1 MGATGPASP
10 LREDDPLPGVS
21 VLVLKVVP
29 KGALSRVAV
38 SGVIREPQEDRQTP
52 RRMNSH
58 LWKPD
63 GQASGTIM
71 ATHISR
77 FTINGSRTI

>member
-1 MGATGPASP
+1 MGATGPAS
-10 LREDDPLPGVS
+10 LLQEDDPLPGVR

-29 KGALSRVAV
+29 KGVLSRVAV
-38 SGVIREPQEDRQTP
+38 PGVIHEPQEEGQTP

-58 LWKPD
+58 LRKPD

-71 ATHISR
+71 ATHLSR
-77 FTINGSRTI
+77 FAINGSMTI